1 MKLEG
6 SSPGRLALT
15 PENDEDKELLKG
27 TLDIARDGDRHALL
41 YWGDAEAEDKEGHL
55 RGWTAFIINAHQPA
69 SPKQSAPPTVE
80 QAEIETKAGGG
91 EPVAS
96 PS

>member
-15 PENDEDKELLKG
+15 PENDEDKTLLKE

-41 YWGDAEAEDKEGHL
+41 YWGDAEAKGEDGKF

-69 SPKQSAPPTVE
+69 SSEQQAPPTVE
-80 QAEIETKAGGG
+80 QAE
-91 EPVAS
+91 VARVQTA
-96 PS
+96 